1 MATTVIA
8 ASGRR
13 KARVRA
19 RARASPDSAT
29 HVPAEGATGSR
40 VVTVSVRAIVPAVLR
55 AGSAAADVPQGTVGA
70 LAAAGV
76 GRNEAVRSP
85 SPYDGFFG

>member
-8 ASGRR
+8 ARGRR
-13 KARVRA
+13 KARV

-29 HVPAEGATGSR
+29 HVQAEGATGSR
-40 VVTVSVRAIVPAVLR
+40 VVTVSVKGIVLAVLR
-55 AGSAAADVPQGTVGA
+55 AGSAAVDAPQGTVEA

-76 GRNEAVRSP
+76 GRNEAARSP
-85 SPYDGFFG
+85 SPYDRFFG

>member
-1 MATTVIA
+1 MATTAIA

-13 KARVRA
+13 RA
-19 RARASPDSAT
+19 RARVSPDSAT

-40 VVTVSVRAIVPAVLR
+40 VVTVSVKGIVQAVLR
-55 AGSAAADVPQGTVGA
+55 AGSAAAADAPQVTVGA

-76 GRNEAVRSP
+76 GRNEAARFPTSL
-85 SPYDGFFG
+85 

>member
-1 MATTVIA
+1 
-8 ASGRR
+8 
-13 KARVRA
+13 
-19 RARASPDSAT
+19 
-29 HVPAEGATGSR
+29 

-76 GRNEAVRSP
+76 GRNEAARSP
-85 SPYDGFFG
+85 SPYDRFFG

>member
-13 KARVRA
+13 KARG

-29 HVPAEGATGSR
+29 HVRAEGATGNR
-40 VVTVSVRAIVPAVLR
+40 VVTVSVKGIVPAVRR
-55 AGSAAADVPQGTVGA
+55 ADSAAADVPQGTVGA

-76 GRNEAVRSP
+76 GRNEAARSP